1 MCQVMGLLVVP
12 GTWIVACSSMLY
24 VLPPSVTLH
33 YWLSGYCNLC
43 VKVALIY
50 QLISKLNN
58 SHATIWSM
66 PKINQKLLLLSEQ
79 EKTLHLIR
87 KKKSLLRLL
96 RYSAI
101 RHLQRTEAGGSQI
114 GNQPEL
120 QSYPDSK
127 QYLVFH
133 ILGSHTLLIF
143 YCAQF
148 IH

>member
-1 MCQVMGLLVVP
+1 MGLLVVP

-87 KKKSLLRLL
+87 KKKIFTEVAKIQCNKTSSENWSRGIDQSKIIVFPISVIYYDYRKKQVNRDSQPISLRQPKRLL
-96 RYSAI
+96 QKAI
-101 RHLQRTEAGGSQI
+101 
-114 GNQPEL
+114 
-120 QSYPDSK
+120 
-127 QYLVFH
+127 
-133 ILGSHTLLIF
+133 
-143 YCAQF
+143 
-148 IH
+148 